1 MRILH
6 VITSLRTGGAEK
18 LMVDLMPRFRAMG
31 HCAELLLFDGTPTP
45 FLKNLSD
52 QGITIHHLS
61 IGGNVYNPA
70 LILKLRKFLSDYDII
85 HTHNTACQFF
95 VAIASRM
102 FHTKAVLVTTEHST
116 SNRRRNIPGFRL
128 IDRWIYRSYKRII
141 CIAES
146 TAVALRLHIGDS
158 SPLLV
163 INNGIDLTHFLSEPP
178 TDFDN
183 NEKVIITMVAALRP
197 EKDQDTLIK
206 AMALLPDNYK
216 LWLVGD
222 GIRRKSLEAL
232 TASLGLSN
240 RVEFLGVR
248 TDIRAIMEKSHIIV
262 LSSHWEGLSLSSVEG
277 CASGRPV
284 IASDVPGLREVIG
297 GAGVLFPNGD
307 YEKLAHEISHL
318 ATDSDYYNSIVKR
331 CQNRANNYDI
341 NIMAQRYNE
350 VYLSLIK

>member
-6 VITSLRTGGAEK
+6 IITSLHTGGAEK
-18 LMVDLMPRFRAMG
+18 LLIDLLPRFRDMG
-31 HCAELLLFDGTPTP
+31 HDVELLLFDGTETP
-45 FLKNLSD
+45 FYKEMSNAGIKIHSLSK
-52 QGITIHHLS
+52 
-61 IGGNVYNPA
+61 GGNVYNP
-70 LILKLRKFLSDYDII
+70 INIFRVREYFNRFDII
-85 HTHNTACQFF
+85 HTHNTACQYFTS
-95 VAIASRM
+95 VASRLNR
-102 FHTKAVLVTTEHST
+102 HKSKLVTTEHNT
-116 SNRRRNIPGFRL
+116 TNRRRSMPFFRH
-128 IDRWIYRSYKRII
+128 IDKWMYQRYERII
-141 CIAES
+141 CIADS
-146 TAVALRLHIGDS
+146 TASNLENFIGIGS
-158 SPLLV
+158 NIRI
-163 INNGIDLTHFLSEPP
+163 INNGIEISKFRTVSHNRVYPDKE
-178 TDFDN
+178 
-183 NEKVIITMVAALRP
+183 VIISMIAAFRP
-197 EKDQDTLIK
+197 QKDQDTLIK

-232 TASLGLSN
+232 TASLGLNN

-248 TDIRAIMEKSHIIV
+248 TDIPAIMEKSHIIV

-284 IASDVPGLREVIG
+284 IVSDVPGLREVIG

-331 CQNRANNYDI
+331 CQNRANDYDI

-350 VYLSLIK
+350 VYLSLMK